1 MKGALLSEFYSWR
14 HKRIW
19 LMLVTVAGAVA
30 CSASEILFVFLFGI
44 MPVTN
49 FVSGMLAFKGE
60 HSAAVEG
67 FNMSVSITKAQR
79 IAAKYIVL
87 LCENVVMWL
96 CYAFTCITVDTVLLG
111 EYYSEY
117 DSRTAMKQRA
127 IFMVCVFAVA
137 FVLWFLLNCK
147 LKKHKVLV
155 NVLLFLPFAFVT
167 WFIHM
172 EFESLSISSIF
183 RDELW
188 ILPSSL
194 VSAVLL
200 LTAGVPL
207 AVWGA
212 NRKECSKK
220 MKTAA
225 AVCVALVAVFTASF
239 ILLDEYG
246 YFRWNAPLG
255 FIYYGQ
261 DEYEDEYEYEP
272 EIPVPPTEEQLA
284 VREEMLDFLEKDGS
298 QSIVGRRMTECE
310 RVLKSYGFSGESS
323 DGYAEYE
330 LGGIFC
336 VLKNGVYDEETKLG
350 NGMLSSLSE
359 KVQSFEVYA
368 EVGNMYFE
376 TLTDSDMEKMV
387 ADLEACADTQQ
398 LVEAFRSLGLVPE
411 HMNELLVESS
421 SVTSEIESSVC
432 RGYTINGAAEEYE
445 DLGIMEFSISV
456 VTNDGKIVS
465 VDYSLG

>member
-19 LMLVTVAGAVA
+19 LLLVTVAGAVA

-67 FNMSVSITKAQR
+67 FNMSVPITKAQR

-147 LKKHKVLV
+147 LKKHRVLV

-200 LTAGVPL
+200 LAAGVPL

-225 AVCVALVAVFTASF
+225 AVCVALVIVFTALF
-239 ILLDEYG
+239 ALMDEYG
-246 YFRWNAPLG
+246 YFGLNELLSYI
-255 FIYYGQ
+255 FNSV
-261 DEYEDEYEYEP
+261 DEDITMPISAEKP
-272 EIPVPPTEEQLA
+272 NGEQLA
-284 VREEMLDFLEKDGS
+284 VREEMLDFLEKEGS
-298 QSIVGRRMTECE
+298 RSMVGNTMSASE
-310 RVLKSYGFSGESS
+310 RVLKSYGFSGERY

-330 LGGIFC
+330 LGGMFC
-336 VLKNGVYDEETKLG
+336 ILENNLYGEEIMAG
-350 NGMLSSLSE
+350 SNMLSSLSE

-387 ADLEACADTQQ
+387 ADLNACADTQQ
-398 LVEAFRSLGLVPE
+398 LVEAFRSLGLVPD
-411 HMNELLVESS
+411 HMNELLMESS

>member
-67 FNMSVSITKAQR
+67 FNMSVPITKAQR

-147 LKKHKVLV
+147 LKKHRVLV

-183 RDELW
+183 RDEFW

-200 LTAGVPL
+200 LAAGVPL

-225 AVCVALVAVFTASF
+225 AVCVALVIVFTALF
-239 ILLDEYG
+239 ALMDEYG
-246 YFRWNAPLG
+246 YFGLNELLSYI
-255 FIYYGQ
+255 FNSV
-261 DEYEDEYEYEP
+261 DEDITMPISAEKP
-272 EIPVPPTEEQLA
+272 NGEQLA
-284 VREEMLDFLEKDGS
+284 VREEMLDFLEKEGS
-298 QSIVGRRMTECE
+298 RSMVGNTMSVSE
-310 RVLKSYGFSGESS
+310 RVLKSYGFSGERY

-330 LGGIFC
+330 LGGMFC
-336 VLKNGVYDEETKLG
+336 ILENNLYGEEIMAG
-350 NGMLSSLSE
+350 SNMLSSLSE

-387 ADLEACADTQQ
+387 ADLKACADTQQ
-398 LVEAFRSLGLVPE
+398 LVEAFRSLGLVPD